1 MMIRNTTRRL
11 MMAQRTTRMFS
22 SETEDIQ
29 LLEQLL
35 ENLRTR
41 EKSQGEGSASSGGAY
56 SGPAFNIKTFNNI
69 SSKGL
74 TRFQSG
80 FYKVGSETEED
91 HAILLR
97 SHKLSLDDVG
107 PSVRAVARCGA
118 GVNNIPVKELTD
130 LGVPVFNT
138 PGSNANS
145 VKELTMCAMLLA
157 SRDILGGINHVKQ
170 IYEEESEHAVIHKRV
185 EKEKKLFVGQ
195 ELKGKTLGVIGLGNI
210 GSAVV
215 NDAMSMGMN
224 CVGYDPMLTVDAAL
238 SLPHQMNRAR
248 DIQTLLKLSDY
259 VSLHVPYVVFE
270 R

>member
-80 FYKVGSETEED
+80 FYKVGS
-91 HAILLR
+91 
-97 SHKLSLDDVG
+97 
-107 PSVRAVARCGA
+107 
-118 GVNNIPVKELTD
+118 
-130 LGVPVFNT
+130 
-138 PGSNANS
+138 
-145 VKELTMCAMLLA
+145 
-157 SRDILGGINHVKQ
+157 
-170 IYEEESEHAVIHKRV
+170 
-185 EKEKKLFVGQ
+185 
-195 ELKGKTLGVIGLGNI
+195 
-210 GSAVV
+210 
-215 NDAMSMGMN
+215 
-224 CVGYDPMLTVDAAL
+224 
-238 SLPHQMNRAR
+238 
-248 DIQTLLKLSDY
+248 
-259 VSLHVPYVVFE
+259 
-270 R
+270 